1 MRLACITSLARHAYK
16 PLLHA
21 VKARSS
27 PVLGLLC
34 KDMQN
39 STHPLEVL
47 PSERN
52 IPLSTEE
59 IAGAIRQETMIRR
72 TKKRSLG
79 SQQRATSPTVGSNFR
94 QLTTTLD
101 RFDQLWWVLTKESI
115 MAQYFRDVESKGHAY
130 RRQSNPPSPPHR
142 ASLSGLLSYNIRNH
156 SITIYL
162 TQRSQYT

>member
-1 MRLACITSLARHAYK
+1 MHHEPCTACLQTTSSRCQSQVIPSAWFALQRYAK
-16 PLLHA
+16 LHT
-21 VKARSS
+21 S
-27 PVLGLLC
+27 PSIRVV
-34 KDMQN
+34 
-39 STHPLEVL
+39 H
-47 PSERN
+47 
-52 IPLSTEE
+52 LSTEE

-142 ASLSGLLSYNIRNH
+142 ASLSGLSSYNIRNH